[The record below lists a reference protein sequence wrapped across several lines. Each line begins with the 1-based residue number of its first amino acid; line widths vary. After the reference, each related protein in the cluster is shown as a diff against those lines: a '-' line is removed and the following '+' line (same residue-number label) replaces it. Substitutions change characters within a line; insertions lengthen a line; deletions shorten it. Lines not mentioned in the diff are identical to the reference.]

1 MTLNLDTRLRRV
13 LAVDAATCAA
23 AGLLMAAGSAVLA
36 PVLGL
41 PSSLLLWA
49 GVVLFPIA
57 GLMVWL
63 SRQSRVAPAMIWL
76 IVLGNAAWAAGC
88 LLVVIDLKPTIAG
101 EIFVVGQALAVVVL
115 TVLEWGGL
123 RRSAAMSPA

>member
-13 LAVDAATCAA
+13 LAADAATCVA
-23 AGLLMAAGSAVLA
+23 AGLLMAGGSTILA

-41 PSSLLLWA
+41 PSPLLLWA
-49 GVVLFPIA
+49 GVVLLPIA

-76 IVLGNAAWAAGC
+76 IVLGNAAWVAGC
-88 LLVVIDLKPTIAG
+88 LLVVIEFKPTIIG
-101 EIFVVGQALAVVVL
+101 EIFVLGQALAVAVL
-115 TVLEWGGL
+115 TVLEFNGL
-123 RRSAAMSPA
+123 RRAVALSPA